1 MRARSIPFGSMFA
14 WIPATFRLVGNNA
27 GAMVAASLIM
37 LLAGVVLMAPVF
49 YFMFKSML
57 TGLGAP
63 GVPQPQDMTA
73 FWIAYAICIV
83 AGLLLFPPMLAGW
96 FRLCAGADSG
106 HGVAATQ
113 ILSVYGDGATWVR
126 LIAFA
131 FVAMLSYALVF
142 GLMYLVFHG
151 AFDELLA
158 MQAAQQAALATGAPP
173 PPPSMALLGQIFALY
188 AVMLPTMFVL
198 QFIYMVGFAE
208 VSLRSTSP
216 LAAFGEAAGG
226 VLRNLVKLLVLMF
239 CVGIVAMFALFLV
252 GLLVALLAVAVSFI
266 SKALM
271 FVVMALFYAAF
282 LLLIYPLMF
291 SFHYYVWKDML
302 GSEEAPAGN
311 AVAA

>member
-1 MRARSIPFGSMFA
+1 
-14 WIPATFRLVGNNA
+14 
-27 GAMVAASLIM
+27 
-37 LLAGVVLMAPVF
+37 
-49 YFMFKSML
+49 
-57 TGLGAP
+57 
-63 GVPQPQDMTA
+63 MTA